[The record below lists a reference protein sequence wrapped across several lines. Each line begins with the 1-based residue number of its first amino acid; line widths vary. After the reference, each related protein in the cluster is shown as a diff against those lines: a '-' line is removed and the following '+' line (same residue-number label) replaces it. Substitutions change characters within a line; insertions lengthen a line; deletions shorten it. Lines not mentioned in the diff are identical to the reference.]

1 MSNKLRLLKEVLMR
15 NIKDASRVFIVG
27 HNTPD
32 YDAIGAGL
40 GMAKIAKELGKDA
53 YIIVNDPQQNLD
65 PGVVK
70 VIEESKEEYKFIT
83 LEEYKKLA
91 DLDSLLIAVDVNKKY
106 LTSVQDDLDKVG
118 TIIIVDHHQETEQT
132 MEATYKYIDSRAS
145 STCEIVAQ
153 LLHSLQI
160 KYSKNMANYLY
171 AGIVLDTQSFRK
183 NTTATTHD
191 TAEKLYARGASF
203 EVVSKWRVANFE
215 EDQKLND
222 LIFGSHII
230 REIGERETTEIKI
243 NNNSIQV
250 FPNILGAPNVS
261 FVINRMKPREIY
273 RKDTLAKAAD
283 KIFSK
288 YADVAMVLGYID
300 EETVGISAR
309 SKCDVDV
316 GQLLGKLEKI
326 EPSTFPQKE
335 TISRPVCTGGGN
347 KQNAGGSITT
357 SDIFA
362 VEEFFMNKLKEMTP
376 VEETIV
382 SQQENEEP
390 IVLVKKE
397 AEVKVLKK

>member
-53 YIIVNDPQQNLD
+53 YIIVNDPQQKLD

-106 LTSVQDDLDKVG
+106 LTSVQDDLDKIG

-230 REIGERETTEIKI
+230 REIGESETTEIKI

-261 FVINRMKPREIY
+261 FVINRMKFREKY
-273 RKDTLAKAAD
+273 RQDMLAKAAD

-335 TISRPVCTGGGN
+335 TISCPVCTGGGN

>member
-1 MSNKLRLLKEVLMR
+1 
-15 NIKDASRVFIVG
+15 
-27 HNTPD
+27 
-32 YDAIGAGL
+32 
-40 GMAKIAKELGKDA
+40 
-53 YIIVNDPQQNLD
+53 
-65 PGVVK
+65 
-70 VIEESKEEYKFIT
+70 
-83 LEEYKKLA
+83 
-91 DLDSLLIAVDVNKKY
+91 
-106 LTSVQDDLDKVG
+106 
-118 TIIIVDHHQETEQT
+118 
-132 MEATYKYIDSRAS
+132 
-145 STCEIVAQ
+145 
-153 LLHSLQI
+153 
-160 KYSKNMANYLY
+160 MANYLY

-230 REIGERETTEIKI
+230 REIGESETTEIKI

-261 FVINRMKPREIY
+261 FVINRMKFREKY
-273 RKDTLAKAAD
+273 RQDMLAKAAD
-283 KIFSK
+283 DILN
-288 YADVAMVLGYID
+288 YVDVAMVLGYID

-309 SKCDVDV
+309 SKFDVDV

>member
-15 NIKDASRVFIVG
+15 NIKEASRVFIVG

-106 LTSVQDDLDKVG
+106 LTSVQDDLDKIG

-153 LLHSLQI
+153 LLHSMQI

-230 REIGERETTEIKI
+230 REIGESETTEIKI

-335 TISRPVCTGGGN
+335 MISRPVCTGGGN

-362 VEEFFMNKLKEMTP
+362 VEEFFMNELKEMTP

>member
-1 MSNKLRLLKEVLMR
+1 
-15 NIKDASRVFIVG
+15 
-27 HNTPD
+27 
-32 YDAIGAGL
+32 
-40 GMAKIAKELGKDA
+40 
-53 YIIVNDPQQNLD
+53 
-65 PGVVK
+65 
-70 VIEESKEEYKFIT
+70 
-83 LEEYKKLA
+83 
-91 DLDSLLIAVDVNKKY
+91 
-106 LTSVQDDLDKVG
+106 
-118 TIIIVDHHQETEQT
+118 
-132 MEATYKYIDSRAS
+132 MEATYKYIDPRAS

-230 REIGERETTEIKI
+230 REIGESETTEIKI

-261 FVINRMKPREIY
+261 FVINRMKFREKY
-273 RKDTLAKAAD
+273 RQDMLAKAAD
-283 KIFSK
+283 DILN
-288 YADVAMVLGYID
+288 YVDVAMVLGYID

-335 TISRPVCTGGGN
+335 TMLRPVCTGGGN

-362 VEEFFMNKLKEMTP
+362 VEEFFMNELKEMTP